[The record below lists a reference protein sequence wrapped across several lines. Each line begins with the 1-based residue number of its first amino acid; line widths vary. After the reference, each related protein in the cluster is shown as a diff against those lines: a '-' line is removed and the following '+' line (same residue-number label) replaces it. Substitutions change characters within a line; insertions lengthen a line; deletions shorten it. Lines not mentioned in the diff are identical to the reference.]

1 MPRLYFFS
9 TAAEISKITNPQTF
23 DFQQFLD
30 MFKPDSVQV
39 YGKRTEESRRSN
51 KWGRVEK

>member
-1 MPRLYFFS
+1 MLRLYFFS

-30 MFKPDSVQV
+30 MFKSDSVQV
-39 YGKRTEESRRSN
+39 YGKRTEGSRRSN
-51 KWGRVEK
+51 KWGGVER